1 MLFLEDSE
9 NLLVS
14 RYILK
19 VELVGFTDGLGIG
32 CKWKRNFKDDLKWLT
47 WTTEQMALPPFGM
60 QKMTGRVGLNCGH
73 G

>member
-9 NLLVS
+9 NLLDS

-19 VELVGFTDGLGIG
+19 VELVGFADGLDIG

-47 WTTEQMALPPFGM
+47 WAAEQMALPTFGM
-60 QKMTGRVGLNCGH
+60 QKMTGRVDLNCGH